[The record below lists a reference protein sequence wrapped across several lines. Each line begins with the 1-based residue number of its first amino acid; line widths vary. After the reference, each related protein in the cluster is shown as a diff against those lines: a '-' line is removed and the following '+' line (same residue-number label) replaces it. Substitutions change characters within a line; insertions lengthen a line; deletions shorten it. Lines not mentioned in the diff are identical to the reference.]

1 MNSDSDQGQTT
12 LKEYQRLSAADFGIK
27 VHRDAVSL
35 ANQTDNDQISLEIFS
50 VNFDEIDTSSAK
62 IAGKDYLIDQ
72 DLFNKIK
79 RFVSDNLDTLISWS
93 KEQTNSVLENNVY
106 IGNTSE
112 ITVKYGQLI
121 ININGQ
127 VADIEESCNS
137 FINELRDLIINH

>member
-27 VHRDAVSL
+27 VHRGAVSL
-35 ANQTDNDQISLEIFS
+35 ANQPDNDQIILEIFS

-79 RFVSDNLDTLISWS
+79 RFVSDNLDTLINWS

-121 ININGQ
+121 INVNGQ
-127 VADIEESCNS
+127 VTDVEESCDS
-137 FINELRDLIINH
+137 FINELRNLIINH